1 MKLKFSFV
9 LALLVLIGAFLL
21 IKNQTDADIK
31 PTVAKL
37 NIAEI
42 SELKTEVQLENMS
55 TKKSENSSKKKI
67 DKSPRKLSFEELTT
81 LLKNDDVCEIVQS
94 GAPVKLLYRALLEA
108 PSFLKEN
115 PEDTD
120 FAKDLLY
127 GTFNGNFEN
136 RSSGLA
142 TTFMNA
148 LLFADL
154 LVGLNSPHKDL
165 NEANRLLADLEISDP
180 ENSAPS
186 LFRAVVFQKLGFSE
200 NEIRN
205 KTEEAMQKPLFNTY
219 INQLGR
225 YLLEK
230 GYNNPSYSIISQVVI
245 YKLPIPNLSEVYQ
258 LINLY
263 ISKYPELALGLE
275 AFGQSLMSDG
285 LAADFK
291 YEMAHWNVLDYTIGI
306 SMIKKYYKI
315 IKPNQSLP
323 KFRTY
328 QALGQSDYENAFLS
342 LNSDYPNRTQ
352 NCDRNLYDRHFK
364 KEQIAYKEFLNK
376 KNP

>member
-1 MKLKFSFV
+1 MKQKFSI
-9 LALLVLIGAFLL
+9 VLILMVLICAFLL

-31 PTVAKL
+31 PKTAKL
-37 NIAEI
+37 SIAEI
-42 SELKTEVQLENMS
+42 SELKTEVQPENMS
-55 TKKSENSSKKKI
+55 TKKSEKSSKKTI

-165 NEANRLLADLEISDP
+165 NEANRLLADLETSDP
-180 ENSAPS
+180 KNSASS

-205 KTEEAMQKPLFNTY
+205 KIEEAIQKPLFNTY

-275 AFGQSLMSDG
+275 AFGQSLISDG

-315 IKPNQSLP
+315 IKPNQPLP

-328 QALGQSDYENAFLS
+328 QVLGQSEYENAFLA
-342 LNSDYPNRTQ
+342 LNSDYPNRNQ